1 MGQSVFMHETNDLAR
16 GAMEPED
23 KGVEIAGVL
32 SRHAQCGYCGEPLLG
47 ARFGQRYCSAICRAN
62 GRAAEARAARRAW
75 VLAGR
80 PKAEERREARLE
92 VVNGGER
99 KPLAEIMKSLKER
112 TEPQVQQQPP
122 RSSCG

>member
-1 MGQSVFMHETNDLAR
+1 
-16 GAMEPED
+16 MEPEY

-32 SRHAQCGYCGEPLLG
+32 SRHNHCNYCGEPLLG

-92 VVNGGER
+92 VVNGDANH

-122 RSSCG
+122 RRSCG